1 MSLRS
6 ILYRIFGKPV
16 MKAAVES
23 GKDDPELQEAFQ
35 GLKRHHD
42 ELENLVDT
50 FCDRFPDHP
59 KCK

>member
-1 MSLRS
+1 
-6 ILYRIFGKPV
+6 